1 MPGMDGP
8 TLVRA
13 ARRIRPEMRVIFM
26 SGYAQSAFQKNDEK
40 AEELHF
46 LPKPFGLK
54 QLVAKVKD
62 VLSGAPPATRSDSLN
77 E

>member
-1 MPGMDGP
+1 M
-8 TLVRA
+8 L
-13 ARRIRPEMRVIFM
+13 IIYM
-26 SGYAQSAFQKNDEK
+26 SGFVEDEFSRNEEK

-62 VLSGAPPATRSDSLN
+62 VLSGADPATLAESLH
-77 E
+77 ETGT